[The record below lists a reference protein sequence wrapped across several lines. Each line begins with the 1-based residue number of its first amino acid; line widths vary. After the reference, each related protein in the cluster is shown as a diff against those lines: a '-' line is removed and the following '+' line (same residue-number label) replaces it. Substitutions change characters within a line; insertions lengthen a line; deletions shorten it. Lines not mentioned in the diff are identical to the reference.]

1 MQSLLGKQGRD
12 GEAAS
17 YAQRIEQLRDND
29 PYYHYMIGAG
39 KFSNGDLRGAIA
51 SFERATS
58 LGIGFVEVHEALRD
72 AYRATGDIE
81 NAKMQENR
89 LLELARPRHAGD
101 ELPSP
106 GEMGK

>member
-1 MQSLLGKQGRD
+1 
-12 GEAAS
+12 
-17 YAQRIEQLRDND
+17 
-29 PYYHYMIGAG
+29 MIGAG

-58 LGIGFVEVHEALRD
+58 LGIGFVEVHQALRD

-101 ELPSP
+101 ELPLP
-106 GEMGK
+106 GEAGK